1 MKITAGTNERK
12 KVMALGG
19 LVVIAVVVWF
29 INRTEG
35 PSSAPVPAF
44 TAPVTAPRVP
54 PAAAAAR
61 RTDAINAPAE
71 PARASVSRSG
81 KVSSSTQEFRPTL
94 KPRDANERI
103 DPSTIDPTLRLEML
117 AALKKVSLEGT
128 GRNLFDFSNAPPPPI
143 KQPDP
148 KIQIKGTQVA
158 GVTPGAP
165 GGPPPA
171 PVVQPTPP
179 PPPIPLKFYGFTN
192 PARSGAKR
200 AFFLD
205 GEDIVVATEGE
216 LIKKRYKVIRIGL
229 SSAVVEDTEIKNQQT
244 LPLVAEM
251 AG

>member
-1 MKITAGTNERK
+1 MKITAGTNEKK
-12 KVMALGG
+12 KVMALGI
-19 LVVIAVVVWF
+19 LVVIGAVVWF
-29 INRTEG
+29 INRSEG
-35 PSSAPVPAF
+35 PASAPAF

-54 PAAAAAR
+54 PAAAR
-61 RTDAINAPAE
+61 RTDAINAAAE

-103 DPSTIDPTLRLEML
+103 DPSTIDPTLKLEML

-128 GRNLFDFSNAPPPPI
+128 GRNLFDFTNAPPPPI
-143 KQPDP
+143 KKQPEP
-148 KIQIKGTQVA
+148 KIPIKGTQVA

-165 GGPPPA
+165 VGPPPVA
-171 PVVQPTPP
+171 VDPPKPP

-216 LIKKRYKVIRIGL
+216 LIKKRYKVFRIGL
-229 SSAVVEDTEIKNQQT
+229 SSAVVEDTEVKNQQT

>member
-1 MKITAGTNERK
+1 MKVTAGTNERK

-19 LVVIAVVVWF
+19 LLAIAAVVWF

-35 PSSAPVPAF
+35 PAPAQAPAF
-44 TAPVTAPRVP
+44 TAPVTAPRVS
-54 PAAAAAR
+54 PAVAAR
-61 RTDAINAPAE
+61 RADAINAAVE
-71 PARASVSRSG
+71 PARASVNRSG

-103 DPSTIDPTLRLEML
+103 DPATIDPTLRLEML

-128 GRNLFDFSNAPPPPI
+128 GRNLFDFSNAPPPVVK
-143 KQPDP
+143 KQLEPVIP
-148 KIQIKGTQVA
+148 IKGTAVA
-158 GVTPGAP
+158 GIP
-165 GGPPPA
+165 GGATPPPA
-171 PVVQPTPP
+171 SGEQPKPP

-205 GEDIVVATEGE
+205 GEDIVVATEGDM
-216 LIKKRYKVIRIGL
+216 IKKRYKVIRIGL